1 MTDTIKKI
9 LPLQVLDSRGN
20 PTVSVMLTTSS
31 GISVRAAVPSGASTG
46 THEALELRDGDPSHF
61 AGQGVEKAIENI
73 NTVIAPALYNQPVDA
88 QQKLDDQMREMDG
101 TPNKSRLGA
110 NAILGVSLALIK
122 AAAAVQNVP
131 LYRYLAPQQTD
142 FTLPLPLFNIINGGR
157 HADNKLSIQ
166 EYKLI
171 PIGAKSF
178 AEAMEM
184 GSEVFHVLQKTLHAA
199 GYSVTVGDEGG
210 FAPLFTDNEQGMQ
223 YIVQAM
229 HDAGYQPGKD
239 LAIGLDVAASE
250 FYEKEKYALEL
261 EGKALSRGELLSL
274 YERWFS
280 LYPIV
285 SLEDG
290 LHEDDFSGWQE
301 MTTRFG
307 STQQIMG
314 DDFLVTNPE
323 RLRQAIEMRACN
335 AVLIKP
341 NQIGTVSEVLE
352 VVRLAKAAGF
362 GTVISHRSGETEDTT
377 IADLAVGLDLRQ
389 IKSGSLSRSERLAKY
404 NRLLEIEQ
412 ELGTAAHFTPVL
424 PKK

>member
-9 LPLQVLDSRGN
+9 LPLQILDSRGN
-20 PTVSVMLTTSS
+20 PTISVMITTSS
-31 GISVRAAVPSGASTG
+31 DVSARAAVPSGASTG

-73 NTVIAPALYNQPVDA
+73 NTVIAPALLDQPID
-88 QQKLDDQMREMDG
+88 QQQQLDDRMRELDG
-101 TPNKSRLGA
+101 TPNKSKLGA
-110 NAILGVSLALIK
+110 NAILGVSLAIIK

-131 LYRYLAPQQTD
+131 LYRYLAPQQSS

-184 GSEVFHVLQKTLHAA
+184 GSEVFHILQKTLHSA
-199 GYSVTVGDEGG
+199 GYGIGVGDEGG

-250 FYEKEKYALEL
+250 FFAKEKYTLEL
-261 EGKALSRGELLSL
+261 EGKSLARAELLSL
-274 YERWFS
+274 YERWFTQ
-280 LYPIV
+280 YPIV

-290 LHEDDFSGWQE
+290 LHEDDFDGWQE
-301 MTTRFG
+301 MTARFG
-307 STQQIMG
+307 SRQQIMG

-323 RLRQAIEMRACN
+323 RLRQAIEMQACN

-352 VVRLAKAAGF
+352 VVRLAKAANF

-377 IADLAVGLDLRQ
+377 IADFAVGLDLRQ

-412 ELGTAAHFTPVL
+412 ELGNTAHFAPVL